1 MKNQLSLFKLVVFPF
16 FANYKYVTS
25 TNIVACV
32 GRCNHRMFQYTWQK
46 YDEDLYNSFLNV
58 KHVEEEQTTLCW
70 FRKGV
75 VYSGIAFV
83 MLLPGWS
90 DHLSTV
96 FCQRE
101 VSLFNLWK
109 YPADII
115 SAYYFKLFVGGTC
128 VLRFYFYDHFFLEPS
143 TVLGSR
149 TADTRFELVFP
160 RLCVIQIW
168 MK

>member
-83 MLLPGWS
+83 MLLPG
-90 DHLSTV
+90 V
-96 FCQRE
+96 FLIYGSILQI
-101 VSLFNLWK
+101 LFLRITLNCLLVAHVC
-109 YPADII
+109 YVFIFTII
-115 SAYYFKLFVGGTC
+115 SFWNRQQCWVVGQPIR
-128 VLRFYFYDHFFLEPS
+128 VS
-143 TVLGSR
+143 S
-149 TADTRFELVFP
+149 
-160 RLCVIQIW
+160 
-168 MK
+168 